1 MLDKEA
7 IDEIRDFVCTQ
18 CDIVTNTVGAL
29 TQEKHE
35 QITHR
40 YIDLLIYNI
49 VEFTVMLLSEEGAM
63 AMIQKIT
70 ESLQMTITE

>member
-1 MLDKEA
+1 MAQAQLLDKEA

-18 CDIVTNTVGAL
+18 CDIVKNTVGAL

-63 AMIQKIT
+63 AMINKLT
-70 ESLQMTITE
+70 ESL

>member
-1 MLDKEA
+1 M
-7 IDEIRDFVCTQ
+7 
-18 CDIVTNTVGAL
+18 TNTVGAL
-29 TQEKHE
+29 KQEKSE

-63 AMIQKIT
+63 AMINKIT

>member
-18 CDIVTNTVGAL
+18 CDIVKNTVGRL
-29 TQEKHE
+29 KQEKHE

-49 VEFTVMLLSEEGAM
+49 VEFVVMLLSEEGANN
-63 AMIQKIT
+63 MISKVN
-70 ESLQMTITE
+70 ESL

>member
-1 MLDKEA
+1 MAQAQLLDKEV

-18 CDIVTNTVGAL
+18 CDIVKNTVGRL
-29 TQEKHE
+29 KQEKHE

-49 VEFTVMLLSEEGAM
+49 VEFVVMLLSEEGANN
-63 AMIQKIT
+63 MIQKIND
-70 ESLQMTITE
+70 SL